1 MVHWRLKL
9 PTLVLVT
16 VVMSAAFGKAGVLL
30 GFFW

>member
-16 VVMSAAFGKAGVLL
+16 VVVAAVFGKAGALF